1 MAEKVGGVSIG
12 VKAFITSAIILLAM
26 MIAAGVLTLVLPSG
40 SYERIKADGGEVLV
54 PGSYHETPKP
64 DYPVWR
70 WFTAPAE
77 VLVSPDALMAIIII
91 LFITIAG
98 GSFSVLNEGRVL
110 ASAVAALAK
119 RFGKRRFLLLGI
131 ICLFCMLLGAIMGVF
146 EESVLLVPVGIALA
160 ASFGWD
166 VFMGLGMSVLATGF
180 GFAAAISNPF
190 SIGTAQK
197 IAGLPLFSGAPFRVL
212 VFAACY
218 AMYMAFLVAYARSI
232 EGKGRPAAIEV
243 ASGRVAGGRV
253 AGGRVASGTIVT
265 EKAAIDPRLEARGV
279 RVFSWSMLALLVII
293 LFVAFTP
300 GLSDLSMPL
309 MALAFLAAGLVTGF
323 AAGLSGKRVGKAFLD
338 GALGVLPAALLIL
351 MALSVK
357 RIILAGGILDT
368 VLFHAATAATGASAY
383 GSAAIA
389 YILTLGLE
397 FFVGSASAKAFL
409 LMPILAPLGDLA
421 GVTRQVMVQAYAF
434 GDGFSN
440 MLYPTNAVLI
450 ISLSLAGVSWLRWA
464 KWVLPLQLATFV
476 LTMGLLM
483 LAVAIGYR

>member
-12 VKAFITSAIILLAM
+12 VKAFVTSAIILLAM
-26 MIAAGVLTLVLPSG
+26 MVAAGILTLVLPSG
-40 SYERIKADGGEVLV
+40 SYERIKSDGGEVLV

-64 DYPVWR
+64 DYPAWR

-77 VLVSPDALMAIIII
+77 VLVSPDAVMAIIII

-166 VFMGLGMSVLATGF
+166 VFMVLGMSVLATGF

-218 AMYMAFLVAYARSI
+218 ALYMAFLVAYARSI
-232 EGKGRPAAIEV
+232 EGKGTPAATKI
-243 ASGRVAGGRV
+243 AGGKV
-253 AGGRVASGTIVT
+253 AM
-265 EKAAIDPRLEARGV
+265 ENPAIDPRLEARGV
-279 RVFSWSMLALLVII
+279 RVFSWSMLALLLII

-464 KWVLPLQLATFV
+464 RWVLPLQLATFA

>member
-232 EGKGRPAAIEV
+232 EGKGRPAAIKV
-243 ASGRVAGGRV
+243 ASGRVASV
-253 AGGRVASGTIVT
+253 TIASGKGAA